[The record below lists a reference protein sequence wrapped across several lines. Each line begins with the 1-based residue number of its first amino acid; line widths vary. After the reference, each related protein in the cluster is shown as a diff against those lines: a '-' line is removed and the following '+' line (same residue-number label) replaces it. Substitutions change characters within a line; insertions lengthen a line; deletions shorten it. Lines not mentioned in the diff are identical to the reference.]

1 MAPWHHGA
9 PTQLSGVGDH
19 LCQLLVQSLW
29 PKQIGGVLGV
39 SSTFW
44 LGVYL
49 VVLTSR
55 HENWNTYEHIRTKMI
70 QVVTSV
76 VVRKQPQVLQALL
89 TVCVFHCPGPFSVQ
103 HSKAQAHRDDGTFQC
118 HLWVT
123 WKFWHSQ
130 HLMLAPPKVK
140 DTRTLTPHLSTGYE
154 VVEEVALF

>member
-1 MAPWHHGA
+1 
-9 PTQLSGVGDH
+9 
-19 LCQLLVQSLW
+19 
-29 PKQIGGVLGV
+29 
-39 SSTFW
+39 
-44 LGVYL
+44 
-49 VVLTSR
+49 
-55 HENWNTYEHIRTKMI
+55 MI

-123 WKFWHSQ
+123 WKSWHSQ

-140 DTRTLTPHLSTGYE
+140 DTRTLTPRLSTGYE